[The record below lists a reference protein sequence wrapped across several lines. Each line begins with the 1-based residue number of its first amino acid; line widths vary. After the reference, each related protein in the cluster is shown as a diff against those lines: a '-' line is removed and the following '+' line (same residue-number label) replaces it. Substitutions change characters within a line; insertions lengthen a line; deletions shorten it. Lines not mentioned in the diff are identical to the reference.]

1 MSSSSPPPASPSVD
15 VVVEEKK
22 SSGGG
27 AGAGV
32 LITGLALI
40 PTIFTIVFHAG
51 AAYLSYQRNQS
62 MGWAIFHFFF
72 AIFYYPYYAFTQGG
86 SSSAAPASTDSS
98 ILPTVQ
104 SAGRRLKK
112 MLTGKRK

>member
-1 MSSSSPPPASPSVD
+1 MSVSSPPPASPGVD

-27 AGAGV
+27 AGLV
-32 LITGLALI
+32 ITGLALI

-62 MGWAIFHFFF
+62 MGWAIFHFFL
-72 AIFYYPYYAFTQGG
+72 AVFYYPYYAFTQG

-104 SAGRRLKK
+104 TAGRRLKK
-112 MLTGKRK
+112 LLSAKRK

>member
-1 MSSSSPPPASPSVD
+1 MNSSSPPPASPGVD

-22 SSGGG
+22 SPGG
-27 AGAGV
+27 ASGL
-32 LITGLALI
+32 LITGIAVI
-40 PTIFTIVFHAG
+40 PAIFTIVFHAG

-62 MGWAIFHFFF
+62 IGWAILHFFL
-72 AIFYYPYYAFTQGG
+72 AVFYYPYFAFTQGG
-86 SSSAAPASTDSS
+86 SSSPAPVSTESSS

-112 MLTGKRK
+112 MLVGKRK